1 MFFVVLWLA
10 SCLVFCLF
18 LFFFP
23 PETLWPGWPVTHYVG
38 LSIIMLLLASQEYL
52 FLKNNKQLPV
62 KRQPALLILIRLN
75 TCSIQYSGRAPN
87 RGFPASAYLPRLPFI
102 SFWSAGTVPP
112 SGPRQLPVDLEN
124 YAMPPG
130 GTGPGHS
137 LLSPPVA
144 SLWLK

>member
-1 MFFVVLWLA
+1 
-10 SCLVFCLF
+10 
-18 LFFFP
+18 
-23 PETLWPGWPVTHYVG
+23 
-38 LSIIMLLLASQEYL
+38 MLLLASQEYL
-52 FLKNNKQLPV
+52 FLKNKQLPV

-102 SFWSAGTVPP
+102 SFRSAGTVPP

-130 GTGPGHS
+130 GTGPGHW
-137 LLSPPVA
+137 LLSPLSARLPACV
-144 SLWLK
+144 